1 MPSFT
6 EFKGKEQTKAVGE
19 LISKLLKSVAYVH
32 HQHLTTTIYSRHK
45 ALGEYYEGLPSLIDS
60 FAESSIA
67 RGYDQSFTATH
78 AEVEVELMI
87 DNFLQECT
95 MVHEYLETKRH
106 FDLVNALEDIMT
118 FMTSIRYKLNLK
130 G

>member
-1 MPSFT
+1 MSFKD
-6 EFKGKEQTKAVGE
+6 FKGDTNSSVGE

-45 ALGEYYEGLPSLIDS
+45 ALQAYYEELPELIDS
-60 FAESSIA
+60 FAEYAIA
-67 RGYDQSFTATH
+67 RGYAQSFTATH
-78 AEVEVELMI
+78 AEVEVEMLI

-118 FMTSIRYKLNLK
+118 FLTSIRYKLNLK

>member
-1 MPSFT
+1 MSFKD
-6 EFKGKEQTKAVGE
+6 FKGDTNSSVGE

-32 HQHLTTTIYSRHK
+32 HQHLTTTSYSRHK
-45 ALGEYYEGLPSLIDS
+45 ALQSYYEELPELIDS
-60 FAESSIA
+60 FAECAIA
-67 RGYDQSFTATH
+67 RGYVQRFTATH
-78 AEVEVELMI
+78 AEVEVEMLI

-118 FMTSIRYKLNLK
+118 FLTSIRYKLNLK